1 MYIIVQETKR
11 LQIKKFKYFMEIIVK
26 DNSSLQNEMEN
37 KTEVLSHLEEKVKE
51 WMNDHVDKR
60 KLWFSS
66 DFLPADEKMNDDQ
79 ETNIKNLRDRV
90 RGVKDEVRVAVTLNL
105 LTEEGLPHFHRLIA
119 KYLGDRSFWSKWNN
133 LWTAE
138 EDRHGALIR
147 DYVRD
152 GRLFSFREVELMQFH
167 YIESGFNPDWDKD
180 PYKVFVYTTLQER
193 ATQVSHKNTGKL
205 AGEDEP
211 LLNGI
216 LSSIAA
222 DEAKHYTFYRN
233 VFKEVLR
240 LDPNNAML
248 SAADIMPA
256 IDMPGIS
263 MPNFR
268 DMADVVRR
276 IGIYGPN
283 DYKRIVEEAIKFWE
297 IEMITG
303 LNDIAQK
310 AQEKILS
317 IPKRLEKVAE
327 YVEKRTKSKTFSFD
341 FIYNRILVFE

>member
-1 MYIIVQETKR
+1 
-11 LQIKKFKYFMEIIVK
+11 MEILIK
-26 DNSSLQNEMEN
+26 ERESLQTETAE
-37 KTEVLSHLEEKVKE
+37 KTEVLSYLEGNVKE
-51 WMNDHVDKR
+51 WIKDHIEKR

-79 ETNIKNLRDRV
+79 EANNKILRDRS
-90 RGVKDEVRVAVTLNL
+90 RGVKDEARVAVALNL

-119 KYLGDRSFWSKWNN
+119 QHLGDRSFWSKWNN
-133 LWTAE
+133 MWTAE
-138 EDRHGALIR
+138 EDRHGAAIR

-152 GRLFSFREVELMQFH
+152 ARLFSFREVELMQFH

-205 AGEDEP
+205 AGQDEP

-216 LSSIAA
+216 LSNIAA

-233 VFKEVLR
+233 VFKEVIK
-240 LDPNNAML
+240 LDPNRAMI

-276 IGIYGPN
+276 IGIYGPR
-283 DYKRIVEEAIKFWE
+283 DYKKIVEEAIKFWE
-297 IEMITG
+297 IELITG
-303 LNDIAQK
+303 LNDLAQK

-327 YVEKRTKSKTFSFD
+327 YIEKRTESKTFSFD

>member
-1 MYIIVQETKR
+1 MEI
-11 LQIKKFKYFMEIIVK
+11 LIKKRET
-26 DNSSLQNEMEN
+26 LQTETAE
-37 KTEVLSHLEEKVKE
+37 KTEVLSYLESNVKE
-51 WMNDHVDKR
+51 WIKDHIEKR

-66 DFLPADEKMNDDQ
+66 DFLPADEKMNDNQ
-79 ETNIKNLRDRV
+79 EKNIKQLRDRS
-90 RGVKDEVRVAVTLNL
+90 RGVKDEVRVAVALNL

-119 KYLGDRSFWSKWNN
+119 QHLGDRSFWSKWNN
-133 LWTAE
+133 MWTAE
-138 EDRHGALIR
+138 EDRHGAAIR

-152 GRLFSFREVELMQFH
+152 ARLFSFREVELMQFH

-205 AGEDEP
+205 AGQDEP

-216 LSSIAA
+216 LSNIAA
-222 DEAKHYTFYRN
+222 DEAKHFTFYRN
-233 VFKEVLR
+233 VFKEVLK
-240 LDPNNAML
+240 LDPNRAML

-268 DMADVVRR
+268 DMADVIRR
-276 IGIYGPN
+276 VGIYGPN
-283 DYKRIVEEAIKFWE
+283 DYKKIVEEAIKFWE
-297 IEMITG
+297 IELITG
-303 LNDIAQK
+303 LSDIAQK

-327 YVEKRTKSKTFSFD
+327 YIEKRTESKTFSFD

>member
-1 MYIIVQETKR
+1 MEI
-11 LQIKKFKYFMEIIVK
+11 LIKKRET
-26 DNSSLQNEMEN
+26 LQTETAE
-37 KTEVLSHLEEKVKE
+37 KTEVLSYLESNVKE
-51 WMNDHVDKR
+51 WIKDHIEKR

-66 DFLPADEKMNDDQ
+66 DFLPADEKMNDNQ
-79 ETNIKNLRDRV
+79 EKNIKQLRDRS
-90 RGVKDEVRVAVTLNL
+90 RGVKDEVRVAVALNL

-119 KYLGDRSFWSKWNN
+119 QHLGDRSFWSKWNN
-133 LWTAE
+133 MWTAE
-138 EDRHGALIR
+138 EDRHGAAIR

-152 GRLFSFREVELMQFH
+152 ARLFSFREVELMQFH

-205 AGEDEP
+205 AGQDEP

-216 LSSIAA
+216 LSNIAA

-233 VFKEVLR
+233 VFKEVLN
-240 LDPNNAML
+240 LDPNRAML

-276 IGIYGPN
+276 IGIYGPC
-283 DYKRIVEEAIKFWE
+283 DYKKIVEEVIKFWE
-297 IEMITG
+297 IELITG
-303 LNDIAQK
+303 LNDLAQK

-327 YVEKRTKSKTFSFD
+327 YIEKRTESKTFSFD

>member
-1 MYIIVQETKR
+1 MDII
-11 LQIKKFKYFMEIIVK
+11 IKDSDML
-26 DNSSLQNEMEN
+26 NNEMES
-37 KTEVLSHLEEKVKE
+37 KTEVLSHLETKVKE
-51 WMNDHVDKR
+51 WMDDHVDKR

-79 ETNIKNLRDRV
+79 ETNIKKLRERV
-90 RGVKDEVRVAVTLNL
+90 RGIKDEVRVAVALNL

-133 LWTAE
+133 MWTAE
-138 EDRHGALIR
+138 EDRHGAVIR

-193 ATQVSHKNTGKL
+193 ATQISHKNTGKL

-233 VFKEVLR
+233 VFKEVLK
-240 LDPNNAML
+240 LDPNKAML

-276 IGIYGPN
+276 IGIYGPQ
-283 DYKRIVEEAIKFWE
+283 DYKKIVEEAIKFWE
-297 IEMITG
+297 IELITG

-317 IPKRLEKVAE
+317 IPKRLEKVAQYIE
-327 YVEKRTKSKTFSFD
+327 RRTESKTFSFD
-341 FIYNRILVFE
+341 FIYNRILAFE

>member
-1 MYIIVQETKR
+1 
-11 LQIKKFKYFMEIIVK
+11 MEILIK
-26 DNSSLQNEMEN
+26 EN
-37 KTEVLSHLEEKVKE
+37 KSIKRETLGKTEILSHLEEKVKE
-51 WMNDHVDKR
+51 WIEYHIAKR
-60 KLWFSS
+60 NLWFSS
-66 DFLPADEKMNDDQ
+66 DFLPADEKMNDDK
-79 ETNIKNLRDRV
+79 ETNIKSLRDRS
-90 RGVKDEVRVAVTLNL
+90 RGIKDEVRVAVALNL

-133 LWTAE
+133 MWTAE
-138 EDRHGALIR
+138 EDRHGAVIR

-152 GRLFSFREVELMQFH
+152 ARLFSFREVELMQFH

-205 AGEDEP
+205 AGQDEP

-216 LSSIAA
+216 LSNIAA
-222 DEAKHYTFYRN
+222 DEAKHYSFYRN
-233 VFKEVLR
+233 VFKEVLN
-240 LDPNNAML
+240 LDPNRAML

-268 DMADVVRR
+268 NMADVVRR
-276 IGIYGPN
+276 IGIYGPR
-283 DYKRIVEEAIKFWE
+283 DYKKIVEEAIKFWE
-297 IEMITG
+297 IELITG

-327 YVEKRTKSKTFSFD
+327 YIEKRTESKTFSFD

>member
-1 MYIIVQETKR
+1 
-11 LQIKKFKYFMEIIVK
+11 MEILIK
-26 DNSSLQNEMEN
+26 EIESLQTDTAN
-37 KTEVLSHLEEKVKE
+37 KTEVLNHLEKKVKE
-51 WMNDHVDKR
+51 WIESHVAKR
-60 KLWFSS
+60 NLWFSS

-79 ETNIKNLRDRV
+79 ESNITNLRNRS
-90 RGVKDEVRVAVTLNL
+90 RGIKDEVRVAVALNL

-133 LWTAE
+133 MWTAE
-138 EDRHGALIR
+138 EDRHGAVIR

-152 GRLFSFREVELMQFH
+152 ARLFSFHEVELMQFH

-205 AGEDEP
+205 AGQDEP

-216 LSSIAA
+216 LNNIAA

-233 VFKEVLR
+233 VFKEVLN
-240 LDPNNAML
+240 LDPNRAML

-268 DMADVVRR
+268 DMADVIRR
-276 IGIYGPN
+276 IGIYGPR
-283 DYKRIVEEAIKFWE
+283 DYKKIVEEAIKFWE
-297 IEMITG
+297 IELITG
-303 LNDIAQK
+303 LNDLAQK

-317 IPKRLEKVAE
+317 IPKRIEKVAE
-327 YVEKRTKSKTFSFD
+327 YIEKRTESKTFSFD
-341 FIYNRILVFE
+341 FIYNRILAFD